1 MSKKESLASGMRRRP
16 NLKRE
21 VIGNDESAKKVVD
34 KVADASPVSEQ
45 PVAPPAAAPPKT
57 APAPAPPKPAALKR
71 LTIDLPASLHKKLK
85 LATIQSGETM
95 RDHVVKLIEKSLK

>member
-1 MSKKESLASGMRRRP
+1 MSKKESLANSMRRRP

-21 VIGNDESAKKVVD
+21 VVANEESAKKVVA
-34 KVADASPVSEQ
+34 KVADKSQEKPK
-45 PVAPPAAAPPKT
+45 APPAPRKAAPMT
-57 APAPAPPKPAALKR
+57 TPPKPVPLKR

>member
-34 KVADASPVSEQ
+34 KVADASPASEQ
-45 PVAPPAAAPPKT
+45 PVAPPAAPSQT
-57 APAPAPPKPAALKR
+57 APASAPPKPEALKR

>member
-1 MSKKESLASGMRRRP
+1 MSKKESLANSMRRRP

-21 VIGNDESAKKVVD
+21 VVGNDEAAKKVVD
-34 KVADASPVSEQ
+34 KVADKSPEK
-45 PVAPPAAAPPKT
+45 PKT
-57 APAPAPPKPAALKR
+57 ASAPRKAASISTPPQPVPLKR

>member
-1 MSKKESLASGMRRRP
+1 MSKKESLANSMRRRP

-21 VIGNDESAKKVVD
+21 VIANEESAKKVVA
-34 KVADASPVSEQ
+34 KVADKSSEK
-45 PVAPPAAAPPKT
+45 PKAAPVPRKAVPMT
-57 APAPAPPKPAALKR
+57 PPKPVPLKR